1 MGTASSMPI
10 QKLDRWHWPLA
21 NKPHLKSKKGGRTR
35 SAHSSAYYKRK
46 LVLLLLRFPA
56 ASSSYS
62 PTSTRLLQTAT
73 SLSIHPLVLLRLGIL
88 SRDTQQVCHK
98 SLERQTRG
106 APMYGSPT
114 TGVEQGPKL
123 GDGSLF
129 QVFHVGLREGSDF
142 LCYHSHILGSALGR
156 SWNQEL

>member
-106 APMYGSPT
+106 APMYGSPPPLGLNRDQSWEMEACSRSSMWVSGRDLISCVT
-114 TGVEQGPKL
+114 TAT
-123 GDGSLF
+123 S
-129 QVFHVGLREGSDF
+129 
-142 LCYHSHILGSALGR
+142 
-156 SWNQEL
+156 